1 MPSAKIRLAFVGF
14 AMLAAASGFD
24 APRSIARADPLV
36 PYAITGD
43 AIAAPLGGLSGDAA
57 RGRTIIL
64 ARKSA
69 CLLCHAGPFPEQH
82 FPGTIGPDLR
92 GVGARLTPGQ
102 MRLRLVDATR
112 LNPDT
117 VMPPYYRVDGLTRVA
132 DAQRGKPILTAQEV
146 EDVIAFLATLQK

>member
-1 MPSAKIRLAFVGF
+1 MRLPHRSADSAAMPRADARLFW
-14 AMLAAASGFD
+14 
-24 APRSIARADPLV
+24 RARAPACCAT
-36 PYAITGD
+36 P
-43 AIAAPLGGLSGDAA
+43 
-57 RGRTIIL
+57 GR
-64 ARKSA
+64 
-69 CLLCHAGPFPEQH
+69 

-132 DAQRGKPILTAQEV
+132 DAQRGKPILTAQEI

>member
-1 MPSAKIRLAFVGF
+1 MGLTA
-14 AMLAAASGFD
+14 LAALGFNM
-24 APRSIARADPLV
+24 ATPIARADPLV
-36 PYAITGD
+36 RYEIKD
-43 AIAAPLGGLSGDAA
+43 NAIAAPLGGLAGDAA
-57 RGRTIIL
+57 RGRTIIE

-69 CLLCHAGPFPEQH
+69 CLLCHAGPFPEQR

-92 GVGARLTPGQ
+92 GVGARLTAGQ

-132 DAQRGKPILTAQEV
+132 QAQRGKPILTAQEI

>member
-1 MPSAKIRLAFVGF
+1 MRSAEIRLALTGLS
-14 AMLAAASGFD
+14 MLVALLRVD
-24 APRSIARADPLV
+24 APTSIARADPLM
-36 PYAITGD
+36 PYDIQGD
-43 AIAAPLGGLSGDAA
+43 AIPAPLGGLTGDAA
-57 RGRTIIL
+57 RGRVVVL

-69 CLLCHAGPFPEQH
+69 CLLCHAGPFPEQR

-92 GVGARLTPGQ
+92 GVGARLTAGQ

-117 VMPPYYRVDGLTRVA
+117 VMPPYYRVDGLTRVTQA
-132 DAQRGKPILTAQEV
+132 LRGKPILTAQEI